1 MSVVTVQSAV
11 PADGTPSTSLAAGAV
26 FYANTKHYLRVRLKA
41 QTAAVAVRPYYEKDR
56 TSGIWW
62 PLRGDG
68 VAAAEPANV
77 TADPAVRGGK
87 SEGLYY
93 SGGLSCAVI
102 LVKEVG
108 NVANVL
114 LAEIECADGEV

>member
-1 MSVVTVQSAV
+1 MSAVTVQSAV

-26 FYANTKHYLRVRLKA
+26 FYANTKNYLRVRLKA

-56 TSGIWW
+56 ANGIWW

-68 VAAAEPANV
+68 VASAEPANV

-87 SEGLYY
+87 AEGLYY
-93 SGGLSCAVI
+93 SAGLSCAVV
-102 LVKEVG
+102 LVAEVG
-108 NVANVL
+108 NVAHVL
-114 LAEIECADGEV
+114 LAEIEAADGEV